1 MRIVGPALTDQ
12 ADKKRRVLMTNQS
25 IHVNTQQINTL
36 CGQSVEFCGVKAGGT
51 YRNQWALQANK
62 NIMDIN
68 SEIFSKL
75 STNSSALSGQLDRP
89 DLCKSVVH
97 NCTAITQCSNVTLPI
112 NGAHYSGQ
120 H

>member
-1 MRIVGPALTDQ
+1 
-12 ADKKRRVLMTNQS
+12 MTNQS

-51 YRNQWALQANK
+51 YSNQWALQANK

-68 SEIFSKL
+68 S
-75 STNSSALSGQLDRP
+75 SALSGQLARP
-89 DLCKSVVH
+89 DLCTSVLH
-97 NCTAITQCSNVTLPI
+97 NCTAMTQCSNVTFPI